1 MDNSS
6 VKIGT
11 MARVQ
16 GCITQENQVLGRT
29 PKEMELR
36 LGFPTGYL
44 AKGAIIY
51 ALTKL
56 PKNSQFALASS
67 YTNVATTK
75 EAAIRENA
83 SRFTAEEIEIEKRI
97 MKRDLLENEKNISK
111 HSWSE
116 SGSNRLVKVCA
127 LHPVHFSLYPPGEGV
142 KQWILLEDM
151 DAKTVAVL
159 DYDEKYIAGK

>member
-1 MDNSS
+1 MDNIAIQ
-6 VKIGT
+6 IGT

-16 GCITQENQVLGRT
+16 GCVTQENQVLGRT
-29 PKEMELR
+29 PQEMEKL

-67 YTNVATTK
+67 YTNIATSK
-75 EAAIRENA
+75 EEAIRENA
-83 SRFTAEEIEIEKRI
+83 SRFTPEEIEIEKRI
-97 MKRDLLENEKNISK
+97 MKRDPLENQKNMSK
-111 HSWSE
+111 NSWSE

-127 LHPVHFSLYPPGEGV
+127 LHPVHFSQYPPGDGV

-159 DYDEKYIAGK
+159 GYNENYIAGK